1 MNTLRKAVQDYFR
14 MRRSLGYQLKDPESY
29 LQKFVA
35 FLEKKGSPR
44 ITSRLA
50 LEWAK
55 NSDSP
60 NPAHWARRLG
70 AVRRFAEY
78 RKVFDPRT
86 EVPPPGLLPHKY
98 PRTPPY
104 IYNAAEVLRIVQT
117 ARRLPPAGALRRW
130 TYSTLFGLL
139 AATGLRGREARAL
152 KREDV
157 DLKRG
162 LLAIHRTKF
171 GKSRLV
177 PIAPSVARAL
187 DSYARKRDR
196 IVPNAKSPTFFIL
209 DRGVAV
215 SKGIADWTFRKISHQ
230 MGLRGP
236 GDRTGPRLH
245 DFRHGFA
252 VKTLV
257 GWYRAGLDV
266 ERMMPLLSTYLGH
279 THAAHTYW
287 YLSAVPEL
295 LALAGARLEN
305 TLGDLP

>member
-1 MNTLRKAVQDYFR
+1 MNVLKKAVRDYFR
-14 MRRSLGYQLKDPESY
+14 MRRSLGYQLKDPEYY
-29 LQKFVA
+29 LQQFVA
-35 FLEKKGSPR
+35 FLQKKGSSR
-44 ITSRLA
+44 ITSHLA

-55 NSDSP
+55 KSECA

-78 RKVFDPRT
+78 RKVFDART

-98 PRTPPY
+98 RRTPPY
-104 IYNAAEVLRIVQT
+104 IYKQAEILRVLRAT
-117 ARRLPPAGALRRW
+117 RHLPPSGALRRW

-139 AATGLRGREARAL
+139 AVTGLRGREARAL
-152 KREDV
+152 KRDEV

-162 LLAIHRTKF
+162 LLSVHRTKF
-171 GKSRLV
+171 GKSRFV
-177 PIAPSVARAL
+177 PIAPSVVRAL
-187 DSYARKRDR
+187 ARYARKRDDL
-196 IVPNAKSPTFFIL
+196 IPHPKSPTFFIL

-215 SKGIADWTFRKISHQ
+215 SKGISEWTFRKVSHQ
-230 MGLRGP
+230 VGLRGP
-236 GDRTGPRLH
+236 DDRTGPRLH

-252 VKTLV
+252 VKTLL

-266 ERMMPLLSTYLGH
+266 ERMMPHLSTYLGH

-295 LALAGARLEN
+295 LALASKRLEN
-305 TLGDLP
+305 TLGELP